1 MLQNN
6 PIWNQKN
13 LKFLKSLNDTDFIM
27 TNMFW
32 IGVHP
37 RLDYEMMDY
46 MVEKITEFIKFE

>member
-1 MLQNN
+1 MESE
-6 PIWNQKN
+6 
-13 LKFLKSLNDTDFIM
+13 KFKVFKSLNDTDFIM

-46 MVEKITEFIKFE
+46 MVENYRIYKV